1 LPTLYNFMKNII
13 SIILFSIIIILLA
26 GIGFIAFRKAGEG
39 EQCAYT
45 GACAAGLT
53 CINQACSSGNPGSFC
68 SIIEDC
74 KTTFCTNNICSNGK
88 DNEPCNTYEDCDKD
102 YICEKSLCKKKPPVY
117 TWPSY
122 FKKLEL
128 QKMKSGIPPGPDN
141 IPVNAVEFKTTD
153 GINLNI
159 SMKSGVS
166 GEVYFEMLNPVTG
179 QVIFA
184 YPKFTAEGL
193 LGRGFPAPK
202 TSGNY
207 QLKVYFKDELVD
219 VIDFKVI

>member
-1 LPTLYNFMKNII
+1 MKNIYL
-13 SIILFSIIIILLA
+13 IILFSVIIILLVA
-26 GIGFIAFRKAGEG
+26 IGFIAFRKAGEG
-39 EQCAYT
+39 EQCTYT
-45 GACAAGLT
+45 GACATGLT
-53 CINQACSSGNPGSFC
+53 CINQACSSGKPGSFC

-88 DNEPCNTYEDCDKD
+88 DNEPCKTYEDCDKD
-102 YICEKSLCKKKPPVY
+102 YLCEKSLCKKKPPVY

-141 IPVNAVEFKTTD
+141 VPVNASEFKTTD

-159 SMKSGVS
+159 SMKSGIS
-166 GEVYFEMLNPVTG
+166 GEVYFEMINPVTG
-179 QVIFA
+179 QVIFT
-184 YPKFTAEGL
+184 YPKFTADGI

-202 TSGNY
+202 TPGDY
-207 QLKVYFKDELVD
+207 QLKVYFKNELVD
-219 VIDFKVI
+219 VIDFTVK